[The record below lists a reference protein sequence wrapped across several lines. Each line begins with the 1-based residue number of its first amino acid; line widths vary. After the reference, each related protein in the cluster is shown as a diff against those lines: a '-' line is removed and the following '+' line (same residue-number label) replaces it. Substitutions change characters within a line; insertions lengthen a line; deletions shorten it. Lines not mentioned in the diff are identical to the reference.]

1 MGGLLAAD
9 TILELVR
16 PHREGKAASIW
27 PTVVACIAFDTP
39 VSYCYNSTTRPERH
53 LQQYLGLQP
62 TVLKNSVTKAAE
74 VMGAAQTVGTA
85 VFGALAGLSAG
96 RAAESVSPPAPVAS
110 GGTGWGRWAAPAAYA
125 VGGAVLA
132 GAAVGSAWCKRD
144 DLGQS
149 YNWATDHMKF
159 VGVLWDEKT
168 LKQRVTD
175 LIDLEKSHGILFR
188 T

>member
-1 MGGLLAAD
+1 
-9 TILELVR
+9 
-16 PHREGKAASIW
+16 
-27 PTVVACIAFDTP
+27 
-39 VSYCYNSTTRPERH
+39 
-53 LQQYLGLQP
+53 
-62 TVLKNSVTKAAE
+62 
-74 VMGAAQTVGTA
+74 MGAAQTVGSA
-85 VFGALAGLSAG
+85 LFGALAGLSAG
-96 RAAESVSPPAPVAS
+96 RAAEQVSSPPDAPR
-110 GGTGWGRWAAPAAYA
+110 TGWNRWAAPAAYA

-144 DLGQS
+144 DLGQG

-159 VGVLWDEKT
+159 VGVLWDEKA